1 MLSFNERQMIRSFL
15 TVSNGLLLTI
25 TDRTEI
31 DMASAT
37 IPPGLALIEQVES
50 ALDEFRLG
58 QIDHSQKQ
66 ALVDEAFSE

>member
-31 DMASAT
+31 AQLHPQA
-37 IPPGLALIEQVES
+37 LALKS
-50 ALDEFRLG
+50 RG
-58 QIDHSQKQ
+58 
-66 ALVDEAFSE
+66 